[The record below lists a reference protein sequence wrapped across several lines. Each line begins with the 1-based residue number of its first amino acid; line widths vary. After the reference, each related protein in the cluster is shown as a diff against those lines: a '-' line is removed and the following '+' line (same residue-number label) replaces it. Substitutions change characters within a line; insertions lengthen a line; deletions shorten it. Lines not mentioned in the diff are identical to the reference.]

1 MDGDIIEAVAIAIQ
15 RQYYKETAGEILKWE
30 KRPGGERSTWR
41 LVARAALQAIERAS
55 PMTAPVGSRRKTRK
69 PRNASTIAAPPS

>member
-15 RQYYKETAGEILKWE
+15 RQYHKETTGEILKWE

-41 LVARAALQAIERAS
+41 LVARAAIQAIELAS
-55 PMTAPVGSRRKTRK
+55 PMKAPVSSRRKARK
-69 PRNASTIAAPPS
+69 PRNASTAAALPS